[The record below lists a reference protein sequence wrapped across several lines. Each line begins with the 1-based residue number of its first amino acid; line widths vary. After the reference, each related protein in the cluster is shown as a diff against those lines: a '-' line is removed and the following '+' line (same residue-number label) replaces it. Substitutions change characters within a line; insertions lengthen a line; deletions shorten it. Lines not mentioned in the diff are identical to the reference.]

1 MLRFSIFIFIFFT
14 VSFTLKSAVKNVAF
28 ESINEDTIIRLTRSI
43 SGMIFS
49 LHRVKADKFEL
60 IMSMRE
66 MLHEKCQ
73 EF

>member
-1 MLRFSIFIFIFFT
+1 
-14 VSFTLKSAVKNVAF
+14 
-28 ESINEDTIIRLTRSI
+28 
-43 SGMIFS
+43 MIFS

-73 EF
+73 EFLFTLSIRGMIIRLAENKLNYV